1 MVLSSDLSWIVVSDL
16 KKAIKFFTETVGLKI
31 LNVSEEFG
39 WAELGGETG
48 GAVVGLAQENLEE
61 DEGFVAGSNA
71 VITLTVENAEKAA
84 EELEKNGVQLI
95 GEMMEIPGHVK
106 MQLFKDPDGNL
117 LQIVEKL
124 DK

>member
-16 KKAIKFFTETVGLKI
+16 KKAKEFFTNIVGLKV

-39 WAELGGETG
+39 WAELGGESG
-48 GAVVGLAQENLEE
+48 GAVIGLAEE
-61 DEGFVAGSNA
+61 SPMMEGITAGNNA
-71 VITLTVENAEKAA
+71 VITLTVEDADKATEA
-84 EELEKNGVQLI
+84 LKKKGVELVGD
-95 GEMMEIPGHVK
+95 MMEVPGHVK
-106 MQLFKDPDGNL
+106 LQMFKDPDGNL